1 MGFGSKP
8 TVMAATVAVALV
20 LPLRA
25 ADPAAIAPELKV
37 DLNYEV
43 YFGGAHV
50 AGLAVD
56 IGLHSDVYVMK
67 MHAKTVGFVGRLF
80 PWWMKAYSR
89 GRVAAYDVTPRQAGH
104 HNQWRGKD
112 RWIELQYSG
121 ADVVVASAQPKPA
134 KDGRHAV
141 PDDMRRDTIDLA
153 SAILR
158 VSLLMEQGGTC
169 SGNLPIFDGRRR
181 YDMVVTHKVTES
193 LKASRYSAFSG
204 RADSCSVKM
213 KRIGGFKRQEQEYDD
228 DRGEEAEYE
237 DNLAKARRWRNADRS
252 ASVWMGRLFT
262 DTPPVPVRLEL
273 DTPFGALK
281 AHLRQAEVDKDG
293 TKRRIVRR

>member
-1 MGFGSKP
+1 MGLGSRP
-8 TVMAATVAVALV
+8 TMMAATLAAAIV

-25 ADPAAIAPELKV
+25 ADPAAIAPDLRV
-37 DLNYEV
+37 DLTYEV

-56 IGLHSDVYVMK
+56 IGLQPDTYVMK
-67 MHAKTVGFVGRLF
+67 MRAKTVGFVGRLF
-80 PWWMKAYSR
+80 PWSMKAYSR
-89 GRVAAYDVTPRQAGH
+89 GRVAAYDVTPKEAGH

-112 RWIELQYSG
+112 RWIELQYTG
-121 ADVVVASAQPKPA
+121 ADVVVSSAQPKPA
-134 KDGRHAV
+134 QDGRHAV
-141 PDDMRRDTIDLA
+141 PDGMRRDTIDLA

-158 VSLLMEQGGTC
+158 VALSMEQGAKC
-169 SGNLPIFDGRRR
+169 SGSLPIFDGRRR
-181 YDMVVTHKVTES
+181 YDMIISHKETAR
-193 LKASRYSAFSG
+193 LKASRYSAFAG

-213 KRIGGFKRQEQEYDD
+213 RRIGGFKRQEEEYID
-228 DRGEEAEYE
+228 DRGEDSEYE
-237 DNLAKARRWRNADRS
+237 DNLAKARRWRNSDRS

-281 AHLRQAEVDKDG
+281 AHLHHAEVDKDG